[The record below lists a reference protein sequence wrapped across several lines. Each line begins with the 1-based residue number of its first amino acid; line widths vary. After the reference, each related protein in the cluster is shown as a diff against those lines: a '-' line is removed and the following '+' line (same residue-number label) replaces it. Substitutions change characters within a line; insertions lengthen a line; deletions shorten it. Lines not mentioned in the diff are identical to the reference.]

1 MSMLRVQNLYKTY
14 PSFAL
19 KDVSFSLESGRIM
32 GLISKNGAGKSTTL
46 KAMLGMVSPDS
57 GKVEMLGRDFYA
69 DEAQCKQALG
79 VVLGGIDFYKEK
91 RLAQIT
97 RVTKRFY
104 ARWDEDAYA
113 RYMQMFALDEG
124 KRVKEL
130 SEGMKVKYL
139 IALALSHH
147 AQLSFSTSRRAGSI
161 RWRARICLRC
171 FASSCRMG
179 SAAFCFRRI
188 SRPILR
194 NAPTTSRTSKM
205 DNSSPAPASKR
216 LSAAF
221 SICGTQTKRRCRWRR
236 SWCATRG
243 GCTMSELFVKEWTL
257 AAPAVDVMFVF
268 LGALV
273 LVPAY
278 PYGMVFFFGMLAAF
292 FSCQFARENADIF
305 YTMLLPVCKRDV
317 VKGKM
322 MLIVSIELAQL
333 ALTIPFAIVRT
344 ELLPNGNPVGIEAN
358 VAYFGCG
365 LVIYA
370 VFNFIFLSVFF
381 RDAVSVGKAFVFA
394 VVPAT
399 LLILCMEAAV
409 HLPAL
414 AWLDGLSLSDQLR
427 QLPILVIGV
436 AFYVAST
443 ALTYR
448 IAARNFSRVD
458 L

>member
-1 MSMLRVQNLYKTY
+1 
-14 PSFAL
+14 
-19 KDVSFSLESGRIM
+19 
-32 GLISKNGAGKSTTL
+32 
-46 KAMLGMVSPDS
+46 
-57 GKVEMLGRDFYA
+57 
-69 DEAQCKQALG
+69 
-79 VVLGGIDFYKEK
+79 
-91 RLAQIT
+91 
-97 RVTKRFY
+97 
-104 ARWDEDAYA
+104 
-113 RYMQMFALDEG
+113 
-124 KRVKEL
+124 
-130 SEGMKVKYL
+130 
-139 IALALSHH
+139 
-147 AQLSFSTSRRAGSI
+147 
-161 RWRARICLRC
+161 
-171 FASSCRMG
+171 
-179 SAAFCFRRI
+179 
-188 SRPILR
+188 
-194 NAPTTSRTSKM
+194 
-205 DNSSPAPASKR
+205 
-216 LSAAF
+216 
-221 SICGTQTKRRCRWRR
+221 
-236 SWCATRG
+236 
-243 GCTMSELFVKEWTL
+243 MSELFVKEWRL

-333 ALTIPFAIVRT
+333 ALTIPFAIMRT
-344 ELLPNGNPVGIEAN
+344 ELLPNSNPVGIEAN

-370 VFNFIFLSVFF
+370 VFNLIFLSVFF
-381 RDAVSVGKAFVFA
+381 SDAVSVGKAFIFA

-409 HLPAL
+409 HLSAL
-414 AWLDGLSLSDQLR
+414 AWLDGSSLSDQLR